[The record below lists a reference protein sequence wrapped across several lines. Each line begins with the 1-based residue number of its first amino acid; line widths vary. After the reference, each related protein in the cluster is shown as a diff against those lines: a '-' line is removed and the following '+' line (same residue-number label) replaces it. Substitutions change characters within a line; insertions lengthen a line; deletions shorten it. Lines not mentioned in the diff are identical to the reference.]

1 MPREC
6 PLCHKSVE
14 DEAERRILLFIM
26 DDKNRDYDSIK
37 NKLLFQSI
45 KLEICI
51 QVQMILLQRTILKIY
66 KNQSLK

>member
-14 DEAERRILLFIM
+14 GEAERRILLFIM
-26 DDKNRDYDSIK
+26 DDKNKDYESVK

-51 QVQMILLQRTILKIY
+51 VCGSSFRISESI
-66 KNQSLK
+66 NDSSLEDN